1 VVQRGGESPH
11 GIFPILLL
19 IIQQIR
25 MIDRKTRSD
34 NGEPQPLNCEKPIE
48 SHPNPGPLH
57 RQLLSPL
64 LTFQTSMTTF
74 SKGPLQQFIKGTS
87 YDTHRDQLHQ
97 PQASTSSSSSSFRQQ
112 SSTTTGEDEFG
123 SFASQPI
130 DYTYSYQPLLDG
142 RSYRGRDQLAEQ
154 ETSRGESQDGAE
166 INALLGG
173 GSSLHDEVD
182 GDWESE
188 LFATHQKNHEQDSTL
203 PLDPLLPSQS
213 PHDLKGKGREMH
225 QAGDLSPT
233 SANLLSSLSS
243 LDLSTLAYLRN
254 ILSLPPD
261 QAIQRYFETTE
272 SYTEDVWGVTSKIPK
287 EVKEVFEN
295 SQGKAEEENGRE
307 KAVRRLGMLMK
318 QLRLDDT
325 VASSLAIPTSIGAVN
340 VGERMRERGL
350 EGERIE
356 SKSQAELD
364 REEWAREWAEY
375 PIAAAHVRSPPKEHF
390 KVSRY

>member
-1 VVQRGGESPH
+1 
-11 GIFPILLL
+11 
-19 IIQQIR
+19 
-25 MIDRKTRSD
+25 
-34 NGEPQPLNCEKPIE
+34 
-48 SHPNPGPLH
+48 
-57 RQLLSPL
+57 
-64 LTFQTSMTTF
+64 
-74 SKGPLQQFIKGTS
+74 
-87 YDTHRDQLHQ
+87 
-97 PQASTSSSSSSFRQQ
+97 
-112 SSTTTGEDEFG
+112 
-123 SFASQPI
+123 
-130 DYTYSYQPLLDG
+130 
-142 RSYRGRDQLAEQ
+142 
-154 ETSRGESQDGAE
+154 
-166 INALLGG
+166 
-173 GSSLHDEVD
+173 
-182 GDWESE
+182 
-188 LFATHQKNHEQDSTL
+188 
-203 PLDPLLPSQS
+203 
-213 PHDLKGKGREMH
+213 MH

-325 VASSLAIPTSIGAVN
+325 VASSLAIPTSTGAVN
-340 VGERMRERGL
+340 VGERMRERGS

>member
-1 VVQRGGESPH
+1 MEYFQ
-11 GIFPILLL
+11 LLL
-19 IIQQIR
+19 LIQQIR

-34 NGEPQPLNCEKPIE
+34 NGEPQPLNCETNRIASKSWSI
-48 SHPNPGPLH
+48 STDNSF
-57 RQLLSPL
+57 LLCL
-64 LTFQTSMTTF
+64 AFKASMTTF

-97 PQASTSSSSSSFRQQ
+97 PQASTSTSSSSSSFRQQ
-112 SSTTTGEDEFG
+112 SSTTTGENEFG

-130 DYTYSYQPLLDG
+130 YYTYSYQPLLDG

-213 PHDLKGKGREMH
+213 PHDLKGKGKEMH

-325 VASSLAIPTSIGAVN
+325 VASSLAIPTSTGAVN
-340 VGERMRERGL
+340 VGERMRERGS